1 MPYVPV
7 CRNRSPRFL
16 GRGWRLRA
24 ALFVVS
30 LSAGSLGVSSAS
42 AQELRPGLNPSLKM
56 PTTIASIAAAA
67 DWAST
72 YHAMTNYHVRET
84 NFLLR
89 GLQDS
94 PGKLVVAGAAI
105 DAATFTAWNT
115 WVAPRHPKVASAG
128 MWAMAGFRAYLVLH
142 NLRNEQRALRR
153 TR

>member
-1 MPYVPV
+1 MPHILPAGASAKVGP
-7 CRNRSPRFL
+7 
-16 GRGWRLRA
+16 RGWRLITA
-24 ALFVVS
+24 VFVVS
-30 LSAGSLGVSSAS
+30 LCVGLTDSAS
-42 AQELRPGLNPSLKM
+42 AQELRPSLKI
-56 PTTIASIAAAA
+56 PTTIASVAAAA

-105 DAATFTAWNT
+105 DVATFTAWNT

-128 MWAMAGFRAYLVLH
+128 MWAMAGFRAYLVFH
-142 NLRNEQRALRR
+142 NLRNEQKALRR
-153 TR
+153 TPLTP